1 MICKFHKS
9 KLSIFPIL
17 FLSLNFC
24 IAQDWA
30 DLNRYKKENIV
41 LELQENRIVFMGN
54 SITEMWSIVN
64 PDFFDR
70 NYYVNRGISGQ
81 TTPQMLLR
89 FRQDVIELKPKVVI
103 ILAGI
108 NDIAENTGP
117 STLEMIESNIVSMTE
132 LAKTN
137 KIKVVLCSVLP
148 ASEFSWSPK
157 IKPAQKVIALNEK
170 LKTYAKNSDITYVD
184 FFSHMVNELN
194 GLKAELGNDG
204 VHPNL
209 KGYLVMEPILE
220 KGIENA
226 LSH

>member
-64 PDFFDR
+64 PDFFDG
-70 NYYVNRGISGQ
+70 NHYVNRGISGQ

-117 STLEMIESNIVSMTE
+117 STLEMIESNIVSMT
-132 LAKTN
+132 
-137 KIKVVLCSVLP
+137 
-148 ASEFSWSPK
+148 
-157 IKPAQKVIALNEK
+157 
-170 LKTYAKNSDITYVD
+170 
-184 FFSHMVNELN
+184 
-194 GLKAELGNDG
+194 
-204 VHPNL
+204 
-209 KGYLVMEPILE
+209 
-220 KGIENA
+220 
-226 LSH
+226 